1 MRFDPRPNQRV
12 LNINGRQKFFQ
23 EIRSALGVN
32 ITNRE
37 IENQLNPELTF
48 GTLLNRNLTNRELEW
63 LGPVRTRNI
72 QRPRAMTPNTIKRLK
87 DRYASPSP
95 ERPKRKTNNVVFVD
109 TLVHPTSNDKVK
121 NKVFLM
127 TELVNGKIKYVYE
140 RSVLNKMNRSPFT
153 QKPYKPHH
161 IKPYDQRNVIV
172 AEMKNLR
179 NKSWNAEYFEN
190 KVLNDLARG
199 KVKKHHHT
207 FFKLFPTKRS
217 LARYMDLPNAW
228 PLENMKSLGEFTAKD
243 IKRMAILKRAIDR
256 ETDDDLKRL
265 YENRLILV
273 VSNKYGYRPQNF
285 APMLRRF
292 MDKVPRNMLN
302 VVKV

>member
-1 MRFDPRPNQRV
+1 MRFDPRP

-127 TELVNGKIKYVYE
+127 TELVNGKIK
-140 RSVLNKMNRSPFT
+140 
-153 QKPYKPHH
+153 
-161 IKPYDQRNVIV
+161 
-172 AEMKNLR
+172 
-179 NKSWNAEYFEN
+179 
-190 KVLNDLARG
+190 
-199 KVKKHHHT
+199 
-207 FFKLFPTKRS
+207 
-217 LARYMDLPNAW
+217 
-228 PLENMKSLGEFTAKD
+228 
-243 IKRMAILKRAIDR
+243 
-256 ETDDDLKRL
+256 
-265 YENRLILV
+265 
-273 VSNKYGYRPQNF
+273 
-285 APMLRRF
+285 
-292 MDKVPRNMLN
+292 
-302 VVKV
+302 